1 MLDCFSAGK
10 PYGTILG
17 SSFVRKRLAA
27 GLLTFQRTV
36 GGYAAAVRPQVY
48 RLRDFRMSK
57 DVEQTALARFSLGKK
72 MSPRNKLW
80 LTGFAILLISALIFS
95 MGSGI
100 GFYIGRISSPAET
113 AGSAVIAAET
123 GRALA
128 PADLGIFWEAMD
140 LLEED
145 FYGELP
151 SPHERSYGAIRGV
164 LDTLDDQNTGFLT
177 PTEATRFLESIEGS
191 FEGIGALVEWA
202 EDEGAIRIV
211 EPFEDQ
217 PAWNAGI
224 RRGDLI
230 IAINGQDVADLSNL
244 NEAINRIKGP
254 KGTEVHLTVR
264 RDGLD
269 DPLEV
274 PVTRDTIDIP
284 VVESERYGE
293 NDEFAYVHL
302 KRFSADAGAK
312 LRAEL
317 EDLLTDETQG
327 LIFDLRGNPGGLLR
341 EAIKVTSVFLED
353 ERVLIERFSD
363 GTEEIYNT
371 EGGALV
377 PDDLPLVVLVNW
389 GSASA
394 SEIVAGALQD
404 VERAPLVGVT
414 TYGKGSVQLPHTLSD
429 ESLLRVTIALWYTP
443 SDRSINATGLEPDI
457 VVELTNAQ
465 SDNEED
471 PQLDRAI
478 EFLRSG
484 E

>member
-1 MLDCFSAGK
+1 
-10 PYGTILG
+10 
-17 SSFVRKRLAA
+17 
-27 GLLTFQRTV
+27 
-36 GGYAAAVRPQVY
+36 
-48 RLRDFRMSK
+48 
-57 DVEQTALARFSLGKK
+57 
-72 MSPRNKLW
+72 
-80 LTGFAILLISALIFS
+80 

-293 NDEFAYVHL
+293 NDEFAYVRL

-341 EAIKVTSVFLED
+341 EAINVTSVFLED
-353 ERVLIERFSD
+353 DRVLIERFSD

-404 VERAPLVGVT
+404 VERAPLIGVT
-414 TYGKGSVQLPHTLSD
+414 TYGKGSVQLPP
-429 ESLLRVTIALWYTP
+429 Y
-443 SDRSINATGLEPDI
+443 
-457 VVELTNAQ
+457 
-465 SDNEED
+465 
-471 PQLDRAI
+471 PQR
-478 EFLRSG
+478 
-484 E
+484 

>member
-1 MLDCFSAGK
+1 MG
-10 PYGTILG
+10 I
-17 SSFVRKRLAA
+17 
-27 GLLTFQRTV
+27 
-36 GGYAAAVRPQVY
+36 
-48 RLRDFRMSK
+48 
-57 DVEQTALARFSLGKK
+57 DVDQTALAKFSLGKK
-72 MSPRNKLW
+72 MTPRLKLQ
-80 LTGFAILLISALIFS
+80 LTGCAILLVSALIFS
-95 MGSGI
+95 IGSGI
-100 GFYIGRISSPAET
+100 GFYIGRMSGPAET

-128 PADLGIFWEAMD
+128 PEDLGIFWEAMD

-151 SPHERSYGAIRGV
+151 SPNERSYGAIRGV

-341 EAIKVTSVFLED
+341 EAINVTSVFLED
-353 ERVLIERFSD
+353 DRVLIERFSD

-404 VERAPLVGVT
+404 VERAPLIGVT

-478 EFLRSG
+478 EFLRNG

>member
-1 MLDCFSAGK
+1 MG
-10 PYGTILG
+10 IN
-17 SSFVRKRLAA
+17 
-27 GLLTFQRTV
+27 
-36 GGYAAAVRPQVY
+36 
-48 RLRDFRMSK
+48 
-57 DVEQTALARFSLGKK
+57 VEQTALAKFSLGKN
-72 MSPRNKLW
+72 MSPRLKLQ
-80 LTGFAILLISALIFS
+80 LTGCAILLVSALIFS
-95 MGSGI
+95 IGSGI
-100 GFYIGRISSPAET
+100 GFYIGRMSSPAET

-128 PADLGIFWEAMD
+128 PEDLGIFWEAMD
-140 LLEED
+140 LIEED

-151 SPHERSYGAIRGV
+151 SPNERSYGAIHGV
-164 LDTLDDQNTGFLT
+164 LKTLGDQNTGFLT
-177 PTEATRFLESIEGS
+177 PNEAASFMEGIEGS

-202 EDEGAIRIV
+202 EDEGAIRII

-274 PVTRDTIDIP
+274 PVTRDLIDVP
-284 VVESERYGE
+284 VVESERYGDD
-293 NDEFAYVHL
+293 DEFAYVHL

-341 EAIKVTSVFLED
+341 EAINVTSVFLED

-371 EGGALV
+371 EGSALV
-377 PDDLPLVVLVNW
+377 PDDLPLVVLVNQ

-414 TYGKGSVQLPHTLSD
+414 TFGKGSVQLPHTLSD

-443 SDRSINATGLEPDI
+443 SDRSINDTGLEPDI
-457 VVELTNAQ
+457 VVERTNEQ
-465 SDNEED
+465 IENEED

-478 EFLRSG
+478 EFLRNG
-484 E
+484 D

>member
-1 MLDCFSAGK
+1 
-10 PYGTILG
+10 
-17 SSFVRKRLAA
+17 
-27 GLLTFQRTV
+27 
-36 GGYAAAVRPQVY
+36 
-48 RLRDFRMSK
+48 MSK

-123 GRALA
+123 DRALA

-177 PTEATRFLESIEGS
+177 PTEATRFLESIEGN

-377 PDDLPLVVLVNW
+377 PDDLPLVLLVNW

-457 VVELTNAQ
+457 VVERTNEQ
-465 SDNEED
+465 IENEED

>member
-1 MLDCFSAGK
+1 MG
-10 PYGTILG
+10 I
-17 SSFVRKRLAA
+17 
-27 GLLTFQRTV
+27 
-36 GGYAAAVRPQVY
+36 
-48 RLRDFRMSK
+48 
-57 DVEQTALARFSLGKK
+57 DVEQTALAKFSLGKK
-72 MSPRNKLW
+72 MSPRLKLQ
-80 LTGFAILLISALIFS
+80 LTGCAILLVSALIFS
-95 MGSGI
+95 IGSGI
-100 GFYIGRISSPAET
+100 GFYIGRMSSPAET

-128 PADLGIFWEAMD
+128 PEDLGIFWEAMD

-341 EAIKVTSVFLED
+341 EAINVTSVFLED

-457 VVELTNAQ
+457 VVERTNEQ
-465 SDNEED
+465 IENEED

>member
-1 MLDCFSAGK
+1 MG
-10 PYGTILG
+10 I
-17 SSFVRKRLAA
+17 
-27 GLLTFQRTV
+27 
-36 GGYAAAVRPQVY
+36 
-48 RLRDFRMSK
+48 
-57 DVEQTALARFSLGKK
+57 DVDQTALAKFSLGKK
-72 MSPRNKLW
+72 MSPRLKLQ
-80 LTGFAILLISALIFS
+80 LTGCAILLVSALIFS
-95 MGSGI
+95 IGSGI
-100 GFYIGRISSPAET
+100 GFYIGRMSSPAET

-128 PADLGIFWEAMD
+128 PEDLGIFWEAMD

-151 SPHERSYGAIRGV
+151 SPNQRSYGAIRGV

>member
-1 MLDCFSAGK
+1 
-10 PYGTILG
+10 
-17 SSFVRKRLAA
+17 
-27 GLLTFQRTV
+27 
-36 GGYAAAVRPQVY
+36 
-48 RLRDFRMSK
+48 MSK
-57 DVEQTALARFSLGKK
+57 DVEQTALAKFSLGKQL
-72 MSPRNKLW
+72 SPRNKLW

-100 GFYIGRISSPAET
+100 GFYIGRMSSPAET

-123 GRALA
+123 ERALA
-128 PADLGIFWEAMD
+128 PADLGIFWEAMG
-140 LLEED
+140 LLDED

-151 SPHERSYGAIRGV
+151 SRNERSYGAIHGV
-164 LDTLDDQNTGFLT
+164 LKTLGDQNTGFLT
-177 PTEATRFLESIEGS
+177 PDEAASFMEGIEGS

-202 EDEGAIRIV
+202 EDERAVRIV

-230 IAINGQDVADLSNL
+230 IAINGQDVAELSNL
-244 NEAINRIKGP
+244 YEAINRIKGP

-274 PVTRDTIDIP
+274 PVTRAQIDVP

-293 NDEFAYVHL
+293 NDEFAYVRL
-302 KRFSADAGAK
+302 IRFSADAGAK

-317 EDLLTDETQG
+317 EELLTDGTQG

-341 EAIKVTSVFLED
+341 EAIQVTSVFLED

-377 PDDLPLVVLVNW
+377 PDDLPLVVLVNE

-414 TYGKGSVQLPHTLSD
+414 TFGKGSVQLPHTLSD

-457 VVELTNAQ
+457 VVELTNAH

>member
-1 MLDCFSAGK
+1 MG
-10 PYGTILG
+10 I
-17 SSFVRKRLAA
+17 
-27 GLLTFQRTV
+27 
-36 GGYAAAVRPQVY
+36 
-48 RLRDFRMSK
+48 
-57 DVEQTALARFSLGKK
+57 DVEQTALAKFSLGKK
-72 MSPRNKLW
+72 MSPRLKLQ
-80 LTGFAILLISALIFS
+80 LTGCAILLVSALIFS
-95 MGSGI
+95 IGSGI
-100 GFYIGRISSPAET
+100 GFYIGRMSSPAET

-128 PADLGIFWEAMD
+128 PEDLGIFWEAMD

-151 SPHERSYGAIRGV
+151 SPNERSYGAIRGV

-177 PTEATRFLESIEGS
+177 PNEAASFMEGIEGS

-202 EDEGAIRIV
+202 EDEGAIRII

-244 NEAINRIKGP
+244 HEAINRIKGP

-274 PVTRDTIDIP
+274 PVTRDTIDVP
-284 VVESERYGE
+284 VVESERYGD

-302 KRFSADAGAK
+302 ERFSADAGAK

-341 EAIKVTSVFLED
+341 EAINVTSVFLED

-371 EGGALV
+371 EGSALV
-377 PDDLPLVVLVNW
+377 PDDLPLVLLVNQ

-414 TYGKGSVQLPHTLSD
+414 TFGKGSVQLPHTLSD

-443 SDRSINATGLEPDI
+443 SDRSINDTGLEPDI
-457 VVELTNAQ
+457 VVERTNEQ
-465 SDNEED
+465 IENEED

>member
-1 MLDCFSAGK
+1 M
-10 PYGTILG
+10 GT
-17 SSFVRKRLAA
+17 
-27 GLLTFQRTV
+27 
-36 GGYAAAVRPQVY
+36 
-48 RLRDFRMSK
+48 
-57 DVEQTALARFSLGKK
+57 DVEQTALAKFSLGKK
-72 MSPRNKLW
+72 MSPRLKLQ
-80 LTGFAILLISALIFS
+80 LTGCAILLVSALIFS
-95 MGSGI
+95 IGSGI
-100 GFYIGRISSPAET
+100 GFYIGRMSSPAET

-128 PADLGIFWEAMD
+128 PEDLGIFWEAMD

-151 SPHERSYGAIRGV
+151 SPNERSYGAIRGV

-177 PTEATRFLESIEGS
+177 PNEAASFMEGIEGS

-202 EDEGAIRIV
+202 EDEGAIRII

-244 NEAINRIKGP
+244 HEAINRIKGP

-274 PVTRDTIDIP
+274 PVTRDTIDVP
-284 VVESERYGE
+284 VVESERYGD

-302 KRFSADAGAK
+302 ERFSADAGAK

-341 EAIKVTSVFLED
+341 EAINVTSVFLED

-371 EGGALV
+371 EGSALV
-377 PDDLPLVVLVNW
+377 PDDLPLVLLVNQ

-404 VERAPLVGVT
+404 VERAPLIGVT
-414 TYGKGSVQLPHTLSD
+414 TFGKGSVQLPHTLSD

-443 SDRSINATGLEPDI
+443 SDRSINDTGLEPDI
-457 VVELTNAQ
+457 VVERTNEQ
-465 SDNEED
+465 IENEED

-484 E
+484 D

>member
-1 MLDCFSAGK
+1 MGN
-10 PYGTILG
+10 
-17 SSFVRKRLAA
+17 
-27 GLLTFQRTV
+27 
-36 GGYAAAVRPQVY
+36 
-48 RLRDFRMSK
+48 
-57 DVEQTALARFSLGKK
+57 DVNRTALARLNLGKQ
-72 MSPRNKLW
+72 MSPRQKLQ
-80 LTGFAILLISALIFS
+80 LTGCGVFLIAALVFS
-95 MGSGI
+95 IGSGF
-100 GFYIGRISSPAET
+100 GFLIGRMSSLGET
-113 AGSAVIAAET
+113 AASPVVAAET
-123 GRALA
+123 DRALA
-128 PADLGIFWEAMD
+128 PDDLGIFWEAME

-151 SPHERSYGAIRGV
+151 TPNQRSYGAIRGV

-177 PTEATRFLESIEGS
+177 PMEATSFMESIEGS

-202 EDEGAIRIV
+202 EEEGAVRII

-230 IAINGQDVADLSNL
+230 IAINGQEVAELSNL

-254 KGTEVHLTVR
+254 KGTEVNLTVR

-269 DPLEV
+269 DPLEF
-274 PVTRDTIDIP
+274 PVTRDQINIP
-284 VVESERYGE
+284 VVKSELYGD
-293 NDEFAYVHL
+293 NDEFAYVAL
-302 KRFSADAGAK
+302 QRFSADAGAK

-317 EDLLTDETQG
+317 ETVLTDGTKG
-327 LIFDLRGNPGGLLR
+327 LVFDLRSNPGGLLR

-371 EGGALV
+371 EGNALV
-377 PDDLPLVVLVNW
+377 PDDLPLVVLVNQ

-404 VERAPLVGVT
+404 VGRAPLVGVT
-414 TYGKGSVQLPHTLSD
+414 TFGKGSVQLPHTLSD

-443 SDRSINATGLEPDI
+443 ADRSINDTGLEPDI
-457 VVELTNAQ
+457 EVERTNEQ
-465 SDNEED
+465 IENEED
-471 PQLDRAI
+471 PQLDRAL
-478 EFLRSG
+478 ELLTTG
-484 E
+484 D

>member
-1 MLDCFSAGK
+1 MG
-10 PYGTILG
+10 IN
-17 SSFVRKRLAA
+17 
-27 GLLTFQRTV
+27 
-36 GGYAAAVRPQVY
+36 
-48 RLRDFRMSK
+48 
-57 DVEQTALARFSLGKK
+57 VEQTALAKFSLGKN
-72 MSPRNKLW
+72 MSPRLKLQ
-80 LTGFAILLISALIFS
+80 LTGCAILLVSALIFS
-95 MGSGI
+95 IGSGI
-100 GFYIGRISSPAET
+100 GFYIGRMSSPAET

-128 PADLGIFWEAMD
+128 PEDLGIFWEAMD
-140 LLEED
+140 LIEED

-151 SPHERSYGAIRGV
+151 SPNERSYGAIHGV
-164 LDTLDDQNTGFLT
+164 LKTLGDQNTGFLT
-177 PTEATRFLESIEGS
+177 PNEAASFMEGIEGS

-202 EDEGAIRIV
+202 EDEGAIRII

-274 PVTRDTIDIP
+274 PVTRDLIDVP
-284 VVESERYGE
+284 VVESERYGDD
-293 NDEFAYVHL
+293 DEFAYVHL

-341 EAIKVTSVFLED
+341 EAINVTSVFLED

-371 EGGALV
+371 EGSALV
-377 PDDLPLVVLVNW
+377 PDDLPLVVLVNQ

-414 TYGKGSVQLPHTLSD
+414 TFGKGSVQLPHTLSD

-443 SDRSINATGLEPDI
+443 SDRSINDTGLEPDI

-478 EFLRSG
+478 EFLRNG
-484 E
+484 D

>member
-1 MLDCFSAGK
+1 MG
-10 PYGTILG
+10 I
-17 SSFVRKRLAA
+17 
-27 GLLTFQRTV
+27 
-36 GGYAAAVRPQVY
+36 
-48 RLRDFRMSK
+48 
-57 DVEQTALARFSLGKK
+57 DVDQTALAKFSLGKK
-72 MSPRNKLW
+72 MSPRLKLQ
-80 LTGFAILLISALIFS
+80 LTGCAILLVSALIFS
-95 MGSGI
+95 IGSGI
-100 GFYIGRISSPAET
+100 GFYIGRMSSPAET

-128 PADLGIFWEAMD
+128 PEDLGIFWEAMD

-164 LDTLDDQNTGFLT
+164 LDTLDDRNTGFLT
-177 PTEATRFLESIEGS
+177 PTEATGFMESIEGS

-284 VVESERYGE
+284 VVKSELYGD
-293 NDEFAYVHL
+293 NDEFAYVQL

-341 EAIKVTSVFLED
+341 EAINVTSVFLED

-377 PDDLPLVVLVNW
+377 PDDLPLVLLVNQ

-414 TYGKGSVQLPHTLSD
+414 TFGKGSVQLPHTLSD

-443 SDRSINATGLEPDI
+443 SDRSINDTGLEPDI
-457 VVELTNAQ
+457 VVERTNEQ
-465 SDNEED
+465 IENEED

-478 EFLRSG
+478 EFLRNG

>member
-1 MLDCFSAGK
+1 MG
-10 PYGTILG
+10 I
-17 SSFVRKRLAA
+17 
-27 GLLTFQRTV
+27 
-36 GGYAAAVRPQVY
+36 
-48 RLRDFRMSK
+48 
-57 DVEQTALARFSLGKK
+57 DVDQTALAKFSLGKK
-72 MSPRNKLW
+72 MSPRLKLQ
-80 LTGFAILLISALIFS
+80 LTGCAILLVSALIFS
-95 MGSGI
+95 IGSGI
-100 GFYIGRISSPAET
+100 GFYIGRMSSPAET

-128 PADLGIFWEAMD
+128 PEDLGIFWEAMD

-151 SPHERSYGAIRGV
+151 SPNQRSYGAIRGV

-341 EAIKVTSVFLED
+341 EAINVTSVFLED
-353 ERVLIERFSD
+353 DRVLIERFSD

-478 EFLRSG
+478 EFLRNG

>member
-1 MLDCFSAGK
+1 MG
-10 PYGTILG
+10 I
-17 SSFVRKRLAA
+17 
-27 GLLTFQRTV
+27 
-36 GGYAAAVRPQVY
+36 
-48 RLRDFRMSK
+48 

-317 EDLLTDETQG
+317 EDLLTNETQG
-327 LIFDLRGNPGGLLR
+327 LIIDLRGNPGGLLR
-341 EAIKVTSVFLED
+341 EAINVTSVFLED

-371 EGGALV
+371 EGSALV
-377 PDDLPLVVLVNW
+377 PDDLPLVVLVNQ

-414 TYGKGSVQLPHTLSD
+414 TFGKGSVQLPHTLSD

-443 SDRSINATGLEPDI
+443 SDRSINDTGLEPDI
-457 VVELTNAQ
+457 VVERTNEQ
-465 SDNEED
+465 IENEED

>member
-1 MLDCFSAGK
+1 MG
-10 PYGTILG
+10 I
-17 SSFVRKRLAA
+17 
-27 GLLTFQRTV
+27 
-36 GGYAAAVRPQVY
+36 
-48 RLRDFRMSK
+48 
-57 DVEQTALARFSLGKK
+57 DVDQTALAKFSLGKK
-72 MSPRNKLW
+72 MTPRLKLQ
-80 LTGFAILLISALIFS
+80 LTGCAILLVSALIFS
-95 MGSGI
+95 IGSGI
-100 GFYIGRISSPAET
+100 GFYIGRMSSPAET

-128 PADLGIFWEAMD
+128 PEDLGIFWEAMD

-151 SPHERSYGAIRGV
+151 SPNQRSYGAIRGV

-177 PTEATRFLESIEGS
+177 PTEATGFMESIEGS

-264 RDGLD
+264 RDGLE

-284 VVESERYGE
+284 VVKSELYGD
-293 NDEFAYVHL
+293 NDEFAYVQL

-317 EDLLTDETQG
+317 EDLLTNETQG
-327 LIFDLRGNPGGLLR
+327 LIIDLRGNPGGLLR
-341 EAIKVTSVFLED
+341 EAINVTSVFLED

-371 EGGALV
+371 EGSALV
-377 PDDLPLVVLVNW
+377 PDDLPLVVLVNQ

-414 TYGKGSVQLPHTLSD
+414 TFGKGSVQLPHTLSD

-457 VVELTNAQ
+457 VVERTNEQ
-465 SDNEED
+465 IENEED

-478 EFLRSG
+478 EFLRNG

>member
-1 MLDCFSAGK
+1 MG
-10 PYGTILG
+10 I
-17 SSFVRKRLAA
+17 
-27 GLLTFQRTV
+27 
-36 GGYAAAVRPQVY
+36 
-48 RLRDFRMSK
+48 
-57 DVEQTALARFSLGKK
+57 DVEQTALAKFSLGKN
-72 MSPRNKLW
+72 MSPRLKLQ
-80 LTGFAILLISALIFS
+80 LTGCAILLVSALIFS
-95 MGSGI
+95 IGSGI
-100 GFYIGRISSPAET
+100 GFYIGRMSSPAET

-128 PADLGIFWEAMD
+128 PQDLGIFWEAMD
-140 LLEED
+140 LIEED

-151 SPHERSYGAIRGV
+151 SPHERSYGAIHGV
-164 LDTLDDQNTGFLT
+164 LKTLGDQNTGFLT
-177 PTEATRFLESIEGS
+177 PNEAASFMEGIEGS

-202 EDEGAIRIV
+202 EDEGAIRII

-244 NEAINRIKGP
+244 HEAINRIKGP

-274 PVTRDTIDIP
+274 PVTRDTIDVP
-284 VVESERYGE
+284 VVESERYGD

-302 KRFSADAGAK
+302 ERFSADAGAK

-341 EAIKVTSVFLED
+341 EAINVTSVFLED

-371 EGGALV
+371 EGSALV
-377 PDDLPLVVLVNW
+377 PDDLPLVLLVNQ

-404 VERAPLVGVT
+404 VERAPLIGVT
-414 TYGKGSVQLPHTLSD
+414 TFGKGSVQLPHTLSD

-443 SDRSINATGLEPDI
+443 SDRSINDTGLEPDI
-457 VVELTNAQ
+457 VVERTNEQ
-465 SDNEED
+465 IENEED

-484 E
+484 D

>member
-1 MLDCFSAGK
+1 MG
-10 PYGTILG
+10 I
-17 SSFVRKRLAA
+17 
-27 GLLTFQRTV
+27 
-36 GGYAAAVRPQVY
+36 
-48 RLRDFRMSK
+48 
-57 DVEQTALARFSLGKK
+57 DVDQTALAKFSLGKK
-72 MSPRNKLW
+72 MSPRLKLQ
-80 LTGFAILLISALIFS
+80 LTGCAILLVSALIFS
-95 MGSGI
+95 IGSGI
-100 GFYIGRISSPAET
+100 GFYIGRMSSPAET

-128 PADLGIFWEAMD
+128 PEDLGIFWEAMD

-164 LDTLDDQNTGFLT
+164 LDTLDDRNTGFLT
-177 PTEATRFLESIEGS
+177 PTEATGFMESIEGS

-264 RDGLD
+264 RDGLE

-284 VVESERYGE
+284 VVKSELYGD
-293 NDEFAYVHL
+293 NDEFAYVQL

-341 EAIKVTSVFLED
+341 EAINVTSVFLED

-371 EGGALV
+371 EGSALV
-377 PDDLPLVVLVNW
+377 PDDLPLVLLVNQ

-414 TYGKGSVQLPHTLSD
+414 TFGKGSVQLPHTLSD

-443 SDRSINATGLEPDI
+443 SDRSINDTGLEPDI
-457 VVELTNAQ
+457 VVERTNEQ
-465 SDNEED
+465 IENEED

-478 EFLRSG
+478 EFLRNG

>member
-1 MLDCFSAGK
+1 MG
-10 PYGTILG
+10 I
-17 SSFVRKRLAA
+17 
-27 GLLTFQRTV
+27 
-36 GGYAAAVRPQVY
+36 
-48 RLRDFRMSK
+48 
-57 DVEQTALARFSLGKK
+57 DVDQTALAKFSLGKK
-72 MSPRNKLW
+72 MTPRLKLQ
-80 LTGFAILLISALIFS
+80 LTGCAILLVSALIFS
-95 MGSGI
+95 IGSGI
-100 GFYIGRISSPAET
+100 GFYIGRMSSPAET

-128 PADLGIFWEAMD
+128 PEDLGIFWEAMD

-164 LDTLDDQNTGFLT
+164 LDTLDDRNTGFLT
-177 PTEATRFLESIEGS
+177 PTEATGFMESIEGS

-284 VVESERYGE
+284 VVKSELYGD
-293 NDEFAYVHL
+293 NDEFAYVQL

-341 EAIKVTSVFLED
+341 EAINVTSVFLED

-377 PDDLPLVVLVNW
+377 PDDLPLVLLVNQ

-414 TYGKGSVQLPHTLSD
+414 TFGKGSVQLPHTLSD

-443 SDRSINATGLEPDI
+443 SDRSINDTGLEPDI
-457 VVELTNAQ
+457 VVERTNEQ
-465 SDNEED
+465 IENEED

-478 EFLRSG
+478 EFLRNG

>member
-1 MLDCFSAGK
+1 
-10 PYGTILG
+10 
-17 SSFVRKRLAA
+17 
-27 GLLTFQRTV
+27 
-36 GGYAAAVRPQVY
+36 
-48 RLRDFRMSK
+48 MSK

>member
-1 MLDCFSAGK
+1 MG
-10 PYGTILG
+10 I
-17 SSFVRKRLAA
+17 
-27 GLLTFQRTV
+27 
-36 GGYAAAVRPQVY
+36 
-48 RLRDFRMSK
+48 
-57 DVEQTALARFSLGKK
+57 DVDQTALAKFSLGKK
-72 MSPRNKLW
+72 MTPRLKLQ
-80 LTGFAILLISALIFS
+80 LTGCAILLVSALIFS
-95 MGSGI
+95 IGSGI
-100 GFYIGRISSPAET
+100 GFYIGRMSSPAET

-128 PADLGIFWEAMD
+128 PEDLGIFWEAMD

-151 SPHERSYGAIRGV
+151 SPNERSYGAIRGV

>member
-1 MLDCFSAGK
+1 MG
-10 PYGTILG
+10 I
-17 SSFVRKRLAA
+17 
-27 GLLTFQRTV
+27 
-36 GGYAAAVRPQVY
+36 
-48 RLRDFRMSK
+48 
-57 DVEQTALARFSLGKK
+57 DVEQTALAKFSLGKK
-72 MSPRNKLW
+72 MSPRLKLQ
-80 LTGFAILLISALIFS
+80 LTGCAILLVSALIFS
-95 MGSGI
+95 IGSGI
-100 GFYIGRISSPAET
+100 GFYIGRMSSPAET
-113 AGSAVIAAET
+113 AGSAVITAET

-128 PADLGIFWEAMD
+128 PEDLGIFWEAMD

-151 SPHERSYGAIRGV
+151 SPNERSYGAIRGV

-177 PTEATRFLESIEGS
+177 PNEAASFMEGIEGS

-202 EDEGAIRIV
+202 EDEGAIRII

-244 NEAINRIKGP
+244 HEAINRIKGP

-264 RDGLD
+264 RDGLE

-274 PVTRDTIDIP
+274 PVTRDTIDVP
-284 VVESERYGE
+284 VVESELYGE
-293 NDEFAYVHL
+293 SDEFAYIHL

-341 EAIKVTSVFLED
+341 EAINVTSVFLED

-371 EGGALV
+371 EGSALV
-377 PDDLPLVVLVNW
+377 PDDLPLVLLVNQ

-404 VERAPLVGVT
+404 VERAPLIGVT
-414 TYGKGSVQLPHTLSD
+414 TFGKGSVQLPHTLSD

-443 SDRSINATGLEPDI
+443 SDRSINDTGLEPDI
-457 VVELTNAQ
+457 VVERTNEQ
-465 SDNEED
+465 IENEED

>member
-1 MLDCFSAGK
+1 MGIEVD
-10 PYGTILG
+10 
-17 SSFVRKRLAA
+17 
-27 GLLTFQRTV
+27 
-36 GGYAAAVRPQVY
+36 
-48 RLRDFRMSK
+48 
-57 DVEQTALARFSLGKK
+57 QTALAKFSLGKK
-72 MSPRNKLW
+72 MSPRLKLQ
-80 LTGFAILLISALIFS
+80 LTGCAILLVSALIFS
-95 MGSGI
+95 IGSGI
-100 GFYIGRISSPAET
+100 GFYIGRMSSPAET
-113 AGSAVIAAET
+113 AGSAVTAAET

-128 PADLGIFWEAMD
+128 PEDLGIFWEAMD

-151 SPHERSYGAIRGV
+151 SPNERSYGAIRGV

-341 EAIKVTSVFLED
+341 EAINVTSIFLED
-353 ERVLIERFSD
+353 DRVLIERFSD

-404 VERAPLVGVT
+404 VERAPLIGVT

-457 VVELTNAQ
+457 VVERTNEQ
-465 SDNEED
+465 IENEED

-478 EFLRSG
+478 EFLRNG